1 MTRMPSWFPLYGH
14 TIHAEEIRR
23 PPRAVIVLIAVMAA
37 VHAITWVLPTTAH
50 RELLTTLGAYLFAQ
64 PDVLLPLRAYSLF
77 TSWMVHDGIFHLIFN
92 VFWIVAVGGAIA
104 RYLGAIGFIVFF
116 LLTSAVGSFVGLAA
130 HWGQPTLL
138 IGASGGAYGLVGA
151 GAYVL
156 TQGATVARKI
166 RSMIAFIAIFSALTI
181 GFAMMGGES
190 FGVEGAI
197 SWQAHFGGMAA
208 GLVLFPLF
216 GALHARR
223 SMRR

>member
-1 MTRMPSWFPLYGH
+1 MTRMPIWFPLNGH

-23 PPRAVIVLIAVMAA
+23 PPRAVIALIAVMAI
-37 VHAITWVLPTTAH
+37 VHAITWVLPPAAH
-50 RELLTTLGAYLFAQ
+50 RELLLTLGAYLFAE
-64 PDVLLPLRAYSLF
+64 PNMLLPIRTYSLF
-77 TSWMVHDGIFHLIFN
+77 TSWMVHDGVFHLIFN
-92 VFWIVAVGGAIA
+92 VFWIVAVGGAIG
-104 RYLGAIGFIVFF
+104 RYLGAIGFVVFF
-116 LLTSAVGSFVGLAA
+116 LLTSAVGSFAGLAA

-166 RSMIAFIAIFSALTI
+166 RAMVAYIAIFSALTI

-190 FGVEGAI
+190 FGVEGDI

-208 GLVLFPLF
+208 GLVLFPLIA
-216 GALHARR
+216 ALYARR
-223 SMRR
+223 SMRV